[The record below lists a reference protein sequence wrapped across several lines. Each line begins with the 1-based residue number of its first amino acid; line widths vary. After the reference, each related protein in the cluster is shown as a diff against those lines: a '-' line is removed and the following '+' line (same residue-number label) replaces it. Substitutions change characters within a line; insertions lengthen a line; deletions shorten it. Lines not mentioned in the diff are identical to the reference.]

1 MLTVLRTT
9 WPLLL
14 GIMLLMVGN
23 GMQGTLLGIR
33 GGIEGIGTFYMSLVM
48 ASYFGGFLAGS
59 LTVPRLIGKVGHVRV
74 FAALGSLISAILI
87 LYPAAPY
94 WPVWALSRFVI
105 GFSFCGVYIT
115 AESWLNAGASNETR
129 GRALSAYMIVQM
141 LGIVAGQVLLNIG
154 DPAGFL
160 PFIIP
165 SILVSLAFTPIL
177 LSTEPAPRFDTI
189 KRMSFGRLFS
199 LAPLGCVGIFMM
211 GGVFSALFGM
221 ASVWGAAAGMNTREI
236 SAFVAA
242 IYLGGLIFQYPVGK
256 LSDRT
261 DRRLLILILAAFGAV
276 VVGALILMQPGIWGL
291 LFAAAL
297 IGGVANPV
305 YALLLA
311 YTNDLLDAQDM
322 AAASAGLLFI
332 NGIGSFAGP
341 LLTGWLMAM
350 IGLSG
355 FWIYIGLLL
364 AGLAAYTG
372 LRMSARRTVQPSS
385 SYAVISPSAS
395 ALAVEAALDASQED
409 GPAGLNT
416 ASGPD
421 DGPEGPLDKAA

>member
-1 MLTVLRTT
+1 MLSVLRTT

-33 GGIEGIGTFYMSLVM
+33 GGLEGFGTFQMSLVM
-48 ASYFGGFLAGS
+48 ASYFGGFLLGS
-59 LTVPRLIGKVGHVRV
+59 LTVPRLIAQVGHVRV

-94 WPVWALSRFVI
+94 WQIWALSRLVI

-141 LGIVAGQVLLNIG
+141 LGIVAGQVLLNVG
-154 DPAGFL
+154 DPAGFV
-160 PFIIP
+160 PFVIP

-177 LSTEPAPRFDTI
+177 LSTEPAPRFDSI
-189 KRMSFGRLFS
+189 KRMSFRRLWQLS
-199 LAPLGCVGIFMM
+199 PLGCIGIFLM

-221 ASVWGAAAGMNTREI
+221 ASVWGSAAGLNTREI

-242 IYLGGLIFQYPVGK
+242 IYLGGLLFQYPVGK
-256 LSDRT
+256 LSDRS
-261 DRRLLILILAAFGAV
+261 DRRGLILGLAAFGAAV
-276 VVGALILMQPGIWGL
+276 VLALLVLTPGIWGL
-291 LFAAAL
+291 LLAAAL

-305 YALLLA
+305 YSLLLA
-311 YTNDLLDAQDM
+311 YTNDLLEAQDM

-332 NGIGSFAGP
+332 NGIGSFGGP
-341 LLTGWLMAM
+341 LVVGWLMSVV
-350 IGLSG
+350 GLNG
-355 FWIYIGLLL
+355 FWIYTGTLLALL
-364 AGLAAYTG
+364 AGYTA
-372 LRMSARRTVQPSS
+372 LRMSARATAAPSS
-385 SYAVISPSAS
+385 SFAVISPGATP
-395 ALAVEAALDASQED
+395 LAVEATLEVSQED
-409 GPAGLNT
+409 GPAG
-416 ASGPD
+416 D
-421 DGPEGPLDKAA
+421 DRVTDKAA